1 MTGTLLIYANC
12 QADEMHS
19 IVERTET
26 VPSLFGLE
34 RIFLGALHEFVGRHG
49 RAEAEARL
57 RRVTV
62 VWEQGSQASAEER
75 ALIRTVVPAGAR
87 WLRFPAL
94 TCSALWPFGTSDS
107 RPGGDALYPY
117 SDMLAARIWRD
128 LGGAANG
135 LDAIDDDA
143 LFDRYMTLSTAR
155 MPDLERV
162 LERDL
167 LQWQGRDADADIAMA
182 AFLSGRLRQCRLF
195 YTAGRGSWAST
206 GEILR
211 RLVEATIDTP
221 GDRTRASA
229 EVARMDADYVGNDTL
244 SMPVHPLVA
253 ERLGLN
259 WHAPDERQNWRSY
272 RLDFREFIVHC
283 MRLSDLR

>member
-12 QADEMHS
+12 QADEMLS
-19 IVERTET
+19 VLERTET
-26 VPSLFGLE
+26 MPALFGME
-34 RIFLGALHEFVGRHG
+34 RIFLGALHEFVDRHG
-49 RAEAEARL
+49 RAVAEDRL
-57 RRVTV
+57 RRVST
-62 VWEQGSQASAEER
+62 VWEQGSQASVEER
-75 ALIRTVVPAGAR
+75 ALIRAMVPAGAR

-117 SDMLAARIWRD
+117 SDLLAARIWRE
-128 LGGAANG
+128 LGGTANA
-135 LDAIDDDA
+135 LEAIDDDT
-143 LFDRYMTLSTAR
+143 LFDRYMALSAAR

-182 AFLSGRLRQCRLF
+182 DFLLGRLRQCRLF
-195 YTAGRGSWAST
+195 YTAGRGSWLST

-211 RLVEATIDTP
+211 RLVEASIDGTA
-221 GDRTRASA
+221 DRQRAAA
-229 EVARMDADYVGNDTL
+229 EVAEMSRDYVGNDTL
-244 SMPVHPLVA
+244 SMPLHPLVA
-253 ERLGLN
+253 ERLRLD
-259 WHAPDERQNWRSY
+259 WWQPDDRQNWRSY

-283 MRLSDLR
+283 MRLSDLQ